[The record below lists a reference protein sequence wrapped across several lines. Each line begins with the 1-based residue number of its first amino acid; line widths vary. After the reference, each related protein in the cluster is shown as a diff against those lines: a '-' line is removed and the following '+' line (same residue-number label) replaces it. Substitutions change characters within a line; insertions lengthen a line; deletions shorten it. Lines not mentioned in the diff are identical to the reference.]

1 MFQHIRDIQKVRNTL
16 EIFAKLVKP
25 RAKSLVK
32 LRVTIKVQYE
42 IVPKENNKGKYSKVF
57 LNPKELEFLSI
68 SFVLHVSTYVPT

>member
-1 MFQHIRDIQKVRNTL
+1 MFQHIRDIHKVRNTL
-16 EIFAKLVKP
+16 EIFAKLVKL

-32 LRVTIKVQYE
+32 LRVTIKVQDE
-42 IVPKENNKGKYSKVF
+42 IVPKDNNKGNNSNVF